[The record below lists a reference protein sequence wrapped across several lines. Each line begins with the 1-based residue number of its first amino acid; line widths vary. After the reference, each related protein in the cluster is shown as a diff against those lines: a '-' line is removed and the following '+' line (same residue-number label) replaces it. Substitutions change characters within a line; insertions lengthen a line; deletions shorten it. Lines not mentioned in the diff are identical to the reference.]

1 MYAVGG
7 VIAGT
12 GLFVGLAY
20 YAFRLPRPSREQLEQ
35 LLPWDKAL
43 VIGHRGEAV
52 EAPENT
58 LAAFSVA
65 KSNGVFGVEFDLSFT
80 SDGHPVLLHDDS
92 VDRTTDGSGEI
103 NEMTL
108 SQVRKLNAAYYHKLS
123 GEFGPLQVPILEE
136 AIKECLRLNVTMFID
151 VKEDAAKVLIYSWS
165 RMVSAALSLG
175 C

>member
-1 MYAVGG
+1 MKISDARPLIRLWHTYTYYTMYAVGG

-20 YAFRLPRPSREQLEQ
+20 YALRLPRSSRERMDQ
-35 LLPWDKAL
+35 LLPWGKAL
-43 VIGHRGEAV
+43 VIGHRGESV

-58 LAAFSVA
+58 LAAFRVS

-103 NEMTL
+103 DELTL
-108 SQVRKLNAAYYHKLS
+108 AQVRKLNAAYHHKL
-123 GEFGPLQVPILEE
+123 
-136 AIKECLRLNVTMFID
+136 R
-151 VKEDAAKVLIYSWS
+151 
-165 RMVSAALSLG
+165 
-175 C
+175 